1 MDILEPVGKTSVQVP
16 GLGKLEGLVYAN
28 GVRQFY
34 GIPYARLLKRWTRA
48 TLATSWKDGFHD
60 GTELG

>member
-1 MDILEPVGKTSVQVP
+1 MDILKPVGKTWVEIP

-34 GIPYARLLKRWTRA
+34 GIPYARLPKRWTRA
-48 TLATSWKDGFHD
+48 SLATSWVDNFHD